1 MPKGHGRIIGN
12 TMRVYLYAQKAW
24 AKMRKG
30 GSGSMKIGTFIR
42 RTLFLL
48 MTVCLLAGFTV
59 TYKGYEMYREALLE
73 TGLQDRVEAIRDKE
87 GYTEYENL
95 PQIYVNA
102 VLSVEDHRFYH
113 HNGIDLIAIARA
125 AANDIRAGRF
135 VEGGSTITQQ
145 LAKNLYF
152 DQDKEIARKAAE
164 VFMAFD
170 IEKNYTKDEIFEL
183 YVNCIYFGDGY
194 YSVGDASEGYFK
206 KEPVEMTEYE
216 STLLAGVPNAPS
228 RYAPSKNPAL
238 AEKRQMKVLQRMEE
252 CGYFSAEEAETVAEQ
267 MVAIR

>member
-1 MPKGHGRIIGN
+1 MPKKHGRVRGN
-12 TMRVYLYAQKAW
+12 TLRVYLYAQKAW
-24 AKMRKG
+24 AGKRKG
-30 GSGSMKIGTFIR
+30 DSESMRIGTFIR
-42 RTLFLL
+42 RILFLL

-59 TYKGYEMYREALLE
+59 AYKGYEMYREALLE

-102 VLSVEDHRFYH
+102 VISVEDHRFYR
-113 HNGIDLIAIARA
+113 HNGIDFIAIARA
-125 AANDIRAGRF
+125 AVNDIRAGRF

-164 VFMAFD
+164 VFMAYN
-170 IEKNYTKDEIFEL
+170 IEK
-183 YVNCIYFGDGY
+183 
-194 YSVGDASEGYFK
+194 
-206 KEPVEMTEYE
+206 MTEYE

-228 RYAPSKNPAL
+228 KYAPSKNPAL
-238 AEKRQMKVLQRMEE
+238 AEKRQMKVLQRMEK
-252 CGYFSAEEAETVAEQ
+252 CGYFSAQEAETVAEQ
-267 MVAIR
+267 MVAVR

>member
-1 MPKGHGRIIGN
+1 
-12 TMRVYLYAQKAW
+12 
-24 AKMRKG
+24 
-30 GSGSMKIGTFIR
+30 MKIGTFIR
-42 RTLFLL
+42 RIVFLL

-59 TYKGYEMYREALLE
+59 AYKGYEMYREVLNK
-73 TGLQDRVEAIRDKE
+73 TGLQERVKAVQDKE

-95 PQIYVNA
+95 PQIYVNS
-102 VLSVEDHRFYH
+102 VISVEDHRFYR
-113 HNGIDLIAIARA
+113 HNGIDLVAIARA
-125 AANDIRAGRF
+125 VTNDIRAGKL

-152 DQDKEIARKAAE
+152 DQDKDIARKAAE

-170 IEKNYTKDEIFEL
+170 IEKNYTKEEIFEL

-194 YSVGDASEGYFK
+194 YSVGDASAGYFK
-206 KEPVEMTEYE
+206 KTPEEMTEYE

-228 RYAPSKNPAL
+228 KYAPSKNQAL
-238 AEKRQMKVLQRMEE
+238 AEKRQMKVLRRMEE

-267 MVAIR
+267 MVALQ